1 MTTDRNTPS
10 VVFHLPDSLFFEK
23 ERKYMED
30 LLKVGVIT
38 STHGIRGE
46 VKVFPTTDDLQRFTY
61 LKDCILVTGEE
72 RLPMEVE
79 GCKFFKNQA
88 ILKFRGYD
96 SIEAIEKYKK
106 ASLWV
111 TRENAVPLEEGEF
124 YIADII
130 NAKVYEEN
138 GEEIGV
144 LTEVMET
151 GANDVYVV
159 RRQDGKEIL
168 IPAIPDCILDVD
180 VDVPKVVVR
189 LMKGMLES

>member
-1 MTTDRNTPS
+1 
-10 VVFHLPDSLFFEK
+10 
-23 ERKYMED
+23 MED

-46 VKVFPTTDDLQRFTY
+46 VKVYPTTDDLQRFTY
-61 LKDCILVTGEE
+61 LKDCIMDTGKTQI
-72 RLPMEVE
+72 PMEVE

-88 ILKFRGYD
+88 ILKFKGYD
-96 SIEAIEKYKK
+96 NINDIEKYKN

-111 TRENAVPLEEGEF
+111 TRENAIPLEENEF

-130 NAKVYEEN
+130 DATVYTED
-138 GEEIGV
+138 GEELGV

-159 RRQDGKEIL
+159 RMKNGKEVL
-168 IPAIPDCILDVD
+168 LPAIPECILDVD
-180 VDVPKVVVR
+180 VEAAKVVVH
-189 LMKGMLES
+189 LMKGLMDET

>member
-138 GEEIGV
+138 GEELGV

>member
-1 MTTDRNTPS
+1 M
-10 VVFHLPDSLFFEK
+10 VVFHLSAGTEK
-23 ERKYMED
+23 GYDMEE

-46 VKVFPTTDDLQRFTY
+46 VKVYPTTDDLNRFTY
-61 LKDCILVTGEE
+61 LKDCIIDTGTK
-72 RLPMEVE
+72 RLPVQVE

-88 ILKFRGYD
+88 ILKFKGYD
-96 SIEAIEKYKK
+96 SINDIEKYKN
-106 ASLWV
+106 ASLLV

-138 GEEIGV
+138 GNELGI

-159 RRQDGKEIL
+159 QMKNGKEVL
-168 IPAIPDCILDVD
+168 IPAIPDCILEVD
-180 VDVPKVVVR
+180 IEEPKVVVH
-189 LMKGMLES
+189 LMKGMLE